1 MPNDWGLN
9 RSALTQSALTPATE
23 MAQIHVCKLSKS
35 NKCKTKLLEIKL
47 FGRFKPHIEGKWG
60 PRPSGIELGASGFW
74 RCRRMRITSEVS
86 KTDLSQNHNSQ

>member
-60 PRPSGIELGASGFW
+60 PRPSGIGHRASSLGLRASGAA
-74 RCRRMRITSEVS
+74 EE
-86 KTDLSQNHNSQ
+86 